1 MRNSELEQKERAKFI
16 VDDEQ
21 VENTQKIKEIF
32 LQKAFNF
39 EDILAVMGN
48 SKPGNAGKVTYDD
61 FTKVVCNYCGN
72 STFSSWQVNRV
83 FQEYADYP
91 KGVSKSEVA
100 KGHIPI
106 LRFKDAFYPGR
117 PWKPEYMNEIERQ
130 KMLKDKKDAG
140 VKSDDMSESMKLSDI
155 MAGKTQG
162 DIDQALQLAEKKQLL
177 EEKRREKELAQMT
190 ASVQEEY
197 ET

>member
-1 MRNSELEQKERAKFI
+1 MRNSELEHKERAKFI
-16 VDDEQ
+16 VDDEHM
-21 VENTQKIKEIF
+21 ENTQKIKEIF
-32 LQKAFNF
+32 LQTAFNF

-48 SKPGNAGKVTYDD
+48 SKPGMAGKVTYDD
-61 FTKVVCNYCGN
+61 FYKAVCNFCGN
-72 STFSSWQVNRV
+72 SKFSTWQVNRV
-83 FQEYADYP
+83 FQEYAEYP

-106 LRFKDAFYPGR
+106 LTFKDTFYPGR
-117 PWKPEYMNEIERQ
+117 PWKPEYMTEIERQ
-130 KMLKDKKDAG
+130 KMLKDKKDTG

-162 DIDQALQLAEKKQLL
+162 DIDNALQLAEKKQLL
-177 EEKRREKELAQMT
+177 EEKRKEKERAQVT